1 MPIRVVNTAKER
13 PTEYIG
19 RAWAGKPAS
28 PLGNP
33 FKLKGEES
41 RGAVIQSYRQWLWMK
56 WAENGPEKEE
66 LLRIARRV
74 KAGEEVT
81 LGCWCHPHPCH
92 GDVVANAI
100 NWIIKEGLV

>member
-19 RAWAGKPAS
+19 RAWAGRPAS

-33 FKLKGEES
+33 FRMRDE
-41 RGAVIQSYRQWLWMK
+41 RGRAGVIQSYRQWLWMK
-56 WAENGPEKEE
+56 WAENGSEKEE

-81 LGCWCHPHPCH
+81 LGCWCAPLPCH
-92 GDVVANAI
+92 GDVVASAV
-100 NWIIKEGLV
+100 NWVVKEGLV